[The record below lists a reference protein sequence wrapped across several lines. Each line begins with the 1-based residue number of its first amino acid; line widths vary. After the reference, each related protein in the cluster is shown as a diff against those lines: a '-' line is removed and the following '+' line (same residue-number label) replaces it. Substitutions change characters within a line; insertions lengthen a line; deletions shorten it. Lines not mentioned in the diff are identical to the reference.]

1 MINIAQHWAC
11 NVIQEDVDM
20 SDEDNKELIKIA
32 EAYTAK
38 YAHEPDI
45 LDPNREGYNFFDD
58 PAPIVRRLE
67 AFVKERTY
75 IMMEAEGFIN
85 PRKYEIEAVAIA
97 RVFKTGER
105 AVAHNHRGC
114 DYVGVYYADLDVV
127 DDGESNFHVPKG
139 RLLLTD
145 PISQRSRALNHTQ
158 NVQVTPKP
166 KFFVMHPAYVYHTS
180 EPYQGIKDR
189 KFFVFVIRIA
199 EPIQHKKY
207 KTI

>member
-1 MINIAQHWAC
+1 MATVKTTSGDYTITVANGLGLLTIN
-11 NVIQEDVDM
+11 
-20 SDEDNKELIKIA
+20 
-32 EAYTAK
+32 
-38 YAHEPDI
+38 
-45 LDPNREGYNFFDD
+45 
-58 PAPIVRRLE
+58 
-67 AFVKERTY
+67 
-75 IMMEAEGFIN
+75 
-85 PRKYEIEAVAIA
+85 
-97 RVFKTGER
+97 
-105 AVAHNHRGC
+105 
-114 DYVGVYYADLDVV
+114 ADLDVV

-158 NVQVTPKP
+158 NVQISPKP

-180 EPYQGIKDR
+180 EPYQGTKDR